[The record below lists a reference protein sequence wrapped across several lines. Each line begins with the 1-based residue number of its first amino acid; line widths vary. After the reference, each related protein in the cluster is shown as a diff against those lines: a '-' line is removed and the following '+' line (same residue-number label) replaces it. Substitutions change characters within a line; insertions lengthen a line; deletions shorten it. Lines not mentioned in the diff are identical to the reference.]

1 MRIRSDEVPGIEIP
15 GEVMTRLREAGR
27 GAPDVGI
34 QLCRELL
41 EEVGS
46 CVAGIYVV
54 PPFGRYDVVLEVLRG
69 VPKELKSRGMGEV
82 STANRR

>member
-1 MRIRSDEVPGIEIP
+1 
-15 GEVMTRLREAGR
+15 MTRLREAGP

-41 EEVGS
+41 EEAGS
-46 CVAGIYVV
+46 GVAGIYVV

-69 VPKELKSRGMGEV
+69 VPQELKDRGVQEV
-82 STANRR
+82 SAVDLQ